1 MPKKTTYSRNTAQRT
16 KPKQKSFE
24 LVRPV
29 SDDNVLET
37 VEDSEELE
45 ATETDV
51 ETLEPEVEETPEQET
66 SSKRVSSKAAATAA
80 ATATVASSTPKS
92 ASARIAARRQARQGT
107 QPKAQQRSAAN
118 MVLAEN
124 YSYVRKDLLFILILA
139 IIMFAIIIVL
149 HFVLGS

>member
-1 MPKKTTYSRNTAQRT
+1 MPKKTTYSRNTAQRA

-37 VEDSEELE
+37 VENSEELE
-45 ATETDV
+45 ATDV
-51 ETLEPEVEETPEQET
+51 ETLESEVEETSEQE
-66 SSKRVSSKAAATAA
+66 SSPKRVSSKAAATAA
-80 ATATVASSTPKS
+80 ATATVTSSAPKS

-107 QPKAQQRSAAN
+107 QPKTQQRSAAN

-139 IIMFAIIIVL
+139 IIMFAIIVVL
-149 HFVLGS
+149 HFVIGS

>member
-1 MPKKTTYSRNTAQRT
+1 MPKKTTYSRNTAQRA

-51 ETLEPEVEETPEQET
+51 ETLEPEVEESPKQET
-66 SSKRVSSKAAATAA
+66 SQKRVSSKAAAT
-80 ATATVASSTPKS
+80 TTVASSAPKS
-92 ASARIAARRQARQGT
+92 ASARIAARRQARQAT
-107 QPKAQQRSAAN
+107 QPKTQQRSAAN

-139 IIMFAIIIVL
+139 IIMLAIIIVL
-149 HFVLGS
+149 HFVIGS

>member
-1 MPKKTTYSRNTAQRT
+1 
-16 KPKQKSFE
+16 
-24 LVRPV
+24 
-29 SDDNVLET
+29 VLET

-66 SSKRVSSKAAATAA
+66 SSKRVSSKAATTAA

-107 QPKAQQRSAAN
+107 QPKAQQRSSAN

>member
-1 MPKKTTYSRNTAQRT
+1 MPKKTTYSRNTAQRA

-37 VEDSEELE
+37 VENSEELE
-45 ATETDV
+45 ATDV
-51 ETLEPEVEETPEQET
+51 ETLESEVEETPEQE
-66 SSKRVSSKAAATAA
+66 SSPKRVSSKAAATAA
-80 ATATVASSTPKS
+80 ATATVTSSAPKS

-107 QPKAQQRSAAN
+107 QPKTQQRSAAN

-139 IIMFAIIIVL
+139 IIMFAIIVVL
-149 HFVLGS
+149 HFVIGS

>member
-1 MPKKTTYSRNTAQRT
+1 MPKKTTYSRNTAQRA

-45 ATETDV
+45 ATDV

-66 SSKRVSSKAAATAA
+66 SPKRVSSKAAATTA

-107 QPKAQQRSAAN
+107 QPKTQQRSAAN

-149 HFVLGS
+149 HFVIGS

>member
-29 SDDNVLET
+29 SDENVLET
-37 VEDSEELE
+37 VEDSGELE
-45 ATETDV
+45 ATDV
-51 ETLEPEVEETPEQET
+51 ETLEPEVAEAPEEKASP
-66 SSKRVSSKAAATAA
+66 KRVSSTA
-80 ATATVASSTPKS
+80 ATATVVGSAPKS
-92 ASARIAARRQARQGT
+92 ASARIAARRQARQ
-107 QPKAQQRSAAN
+107 PKTQQRSAAN

-139 IIMFAIIIVL
+139 IIMLAIIVVL
-149 HFVLGS
+149 HFVIGN

>member
-1 MPKKTTYSRNTAQRT
+1 MPKKTTYSRNTAQRA

-45 ATETDV
+45 ATDV

-66 SSKRVSSKAAATAA
+66 SSKRVSSRAATAA

-107 QPKAQQRSAAN
+107 QPKTQQRSAAN

>member
-1 MPKKTTYSRNTAQRT
+1 MPKKTTYSRNTAQRA

-37 VEDSEELE
+37 VENSEELE
-45 ATETDV
+45 ATETEV
-51 ETLEPEVEETPEQET
+51 ETLEPEVEEIPVEKAN
-66 SSKRVSSKAAATAA
+66 SKRGSSNAA
-80 ATATVASSTPKS
+80 ATATAAPVASSAPKS
-92 ASARIAARRQARQGT
+92 ASARIAARRQARQAT
-107 QPKAQQRSAAN
+107 QPKTQQRSAAN

-149 HFVLGS
+149 HFVIGS

>member
-1 MPKKTTYSRNTAQRT
+1 MPKKTTYSRNTAQRA

-45 ATETDV
+45 ATDV

-66 SSKRVSSKAAATAA
+66 SPKRVSSKAAATAA

-107 QPKAQQRSAAN
+107 QPKTQQRSAAN

-149 HFVLGS
+149 HFVIGS